1 MIIYSNYLSKVNL
14 KSEKYVYY
22 YFSQMIHL
30 LPAPKIKIIIHK
42 DKLLNF
48 KYGILQAKN
57 VLELKQ
63 KNIIKV
69 LMILFLLMMLMN
81 KILSKI

>member
-22 YFSQMIHL
+22 YVSQMIYL
-30 LPAPKIKIIIHK
+30 LPAPKIKIITHK
-42 DKLLNF
+42 NKLI
-48 KYGILQAKN
+48 KLQIWDIAGKN